1 MSWLISV
8 RSASF
13 EQSVNAG
20 VITSLNCSITSTPCH
35 TIAQLDVVPR
45 GRGRKVVK
53 KSYSQA
59 EQIWQDVLKDLV
71 GC

>member
-20 VITSLNCSITSTPCH
+20 VITSLKCSITSTPCH

-45 GRGRKVVK
+45 GSGRNAGK

-59 EQIWQDVLKDLV
+59 EQVWQHVLSDLV